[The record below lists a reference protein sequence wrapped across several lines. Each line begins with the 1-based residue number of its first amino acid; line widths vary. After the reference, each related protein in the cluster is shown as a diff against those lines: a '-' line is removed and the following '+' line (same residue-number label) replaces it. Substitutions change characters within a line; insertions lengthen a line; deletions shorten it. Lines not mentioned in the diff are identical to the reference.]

1 MGKADREV
9 LEQRIAE
16 GIEKEKE
23 ETKRQRKK
31 RLKKESKEFQTG
43 FKKFV
48 TRGDV
53 MELAI
58 ALAISTA
65 FNRIVNGIVEWVLTP
80 LISIMTSGISM
91 SDWRYILSH
100 ATEEKSEIAIKY
112 GALIEVTL
120 DFFLIALMLYIII
133 RVLTRI
139 RNRFHQSEIE
149 RAKAEEERKKEE
161 ARIAAEQVAAQ
172 TAAFEAEKKALR
184 EEFFENAREGNKILA
199 EIRDSLKQLQNSKA

>member
-1 MGKADREV
+1 
-9 LEQRIAE
+9 
-16 GIEKEKE
+16 
-23 ETKRQRKK
+23 
-31 RLKKESKEFQTG
+31 
-43 FKKFV
+43 
-48 TRGDV
+48 
-53 MELAI
+53 
-58 ALAISTA
+58 
-65 FNRIVNGIVEWVLTP
+65 
-80 LISIMTSGISM
+80 ISM

-161 ARIAAEQVAAQ
+161 ARIAAEQAAAQ

-184 EEFFENAREGNKILA
+184 EEFFENAREENKILA